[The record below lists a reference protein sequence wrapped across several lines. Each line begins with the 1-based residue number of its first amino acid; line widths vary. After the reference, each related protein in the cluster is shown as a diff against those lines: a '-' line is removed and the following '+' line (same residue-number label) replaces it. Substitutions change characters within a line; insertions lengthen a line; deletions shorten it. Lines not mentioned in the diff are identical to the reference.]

1 MRVEIRE
8 VHDGL
13 KAKACKL
20 IKGFWKEHNNL
31 ILTDEEAELDYI
43 AWTNEGHRLFLIE
56 QDSTYI
62 GFAHL
67 GSRGASIDWLEDLF
81 VVPEYQSLGIG
92 SCVINKF
99 ETIVKQYSES
109 LYIEVAARN
118 LNAIKLYNE
127 IGYNCL
133 NTITIR
139 KDFNEE
145 DFEVVQV
152 EDIAGY
158 DFEIRRHKKK

>member
-8 VHDGL
+8 AHDGL

-20 IKGFWKEHNNL
+20 IKGFWNEHNNL